1 MQKLNS
7 MENQKKTYLK
17 PAIRVEEWDFNE
29 AVCANQVAMCSTKD
43 MCINIRIGRQVDH
56 IENRPDFGTNGDISS
71 WRPANR

>member
-29 AVCANQVAMCSTKD
+29 AVCQTQAAMCSPRT
-43 MCINIRIGRQVDH
+43 MCITINNGTQFDGV
-56 IENRPDFGTNGDISS
+56 ENRTFEGNTSKWGRLSE
-71 WRPANR
+71 

>member
-29 AVCANQVAMCSTKD
+29 AVCLNQAAMCSPRN
-43 MCINIRIGRQVDH
+43 MCIKIDNG
-56 IENRPDFGTNGDISS
+56 ESADFVKSRGDFEGSGDTSS
-71 WRPANR
+71 WNKFPQ

>member
-29 AVCANQVAMCSTKD
+29 AICQNQAVMCSPRT
-43 MCINIRIGRQVDH
+43 MCITINNGTHLDNV
-56 IENRPDFGTNGDISS
+56 ENRNFEGDASKWGRLS
-71 WRPANR
+71 E

>member
-29 AVCANQVAMCSTKD
+29 AVCLNQAAMCSPGTRT
-43 MCINIRIGRQVDH
+43 MCITINNGTQLDNV
-56 IENRPDFGTNGDISS
+56 ENRNFEGDASKWGRLS
-71 WRPANR
+71 E